1 MGNWGWFHWL
11 KDDVDTLKAIRDT
24 LKDEKQIEVID
35 KLIAKAEEEE

>member
-1 MGNWGWFHWL
+1 MGLIGLFHWM
-11 KDDVDTLKAIRDT
+11 KEEVDTLKAIRAT

>member
-1 MGNWGWFHWL
+1 MGFFGWFHWM
-11 KDDVDTLKAIRDT
+11 KEEVDTLKAIRAT

>member
-1 MGNWGWFHWL
+1 MGLIGWFHWM
-11 KDDVDTLKAIRDT
+11 KEEVDTLKAIRDT